1 MPLAAIPPPPDNN
14 PTNPHH
20 LSLPAAKGVA
30 DPNAAGLF
38 TSLIRRAGALAAAGA
53 SGENAE
59 EALLAPPTVL
69 METER
74 Q

>member
-1 MPLAAIPPPPDNN
+1 MPN
-14 PTNPHH
+14 PTNPH
-20 LSLPAAKGVA
+20 LSHPAAKGVA

-38 TSLIRRAGALAAAGA
+38 TSLIRRAGALAAAA